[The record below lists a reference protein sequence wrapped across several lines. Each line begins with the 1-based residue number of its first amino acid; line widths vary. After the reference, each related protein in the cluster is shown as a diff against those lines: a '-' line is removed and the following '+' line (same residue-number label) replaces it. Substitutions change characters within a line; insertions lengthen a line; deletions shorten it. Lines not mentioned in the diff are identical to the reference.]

1 MVKTTIEVDDDLWRR
16 FSLIVLR
23 ERGERKKNEVIIE
36 FLKEYVERRGLSAV
50 DKQQL
55 EYILRIEEER
65 EAFLKIRDKLLRDPL
80 YAGKYVA
87 VFQGSVVGY
96 DEKKEKLAET
106 VYEKYGYVPIYID
119 KVAPSE
125 RRVEIPSPELATPWN
140 TVLNILHQPPL

>member
-23 ERGERKKNEVIIE
+23 ERGERKKNEVIVEI
-36 FLKEYVERRGLSAV
+36 LSNYVEQRGLSV
-50 DKQQL
+50 DSQQL
-55 EYILRIEEER
+55 EYIMRIEDER

-80 YAGKYVA
+80 YTGKYVA
-87 VFQGSVVGY
+87 VFQGAVVGC
-96 DEKKEKLAET
+96 DEKKERLAEN

-125 RRVEIPSPELATPWN
+125 RRVEIPSPELAIP
-140 TVLNILHQPPL
+140 

>member
-125 RRVEIPSPELATPWN
+125 RRVEIPSPELATP
-140 TVLNILHQPPL
+140 

>member
-1 MVKTTIEVDDDLWRR
+1 VDDDLWRR

-23 ERGERKKNEVIIE
+23 KRGERKKNEVIIE

-125 RRVEIPSPELATPWN
+125 RRVEIPSPELATP
-140 TVLNILHQPPL
+140 